1 MKIIEH
7 SINLRFSLVV
17 NKNPILLQ
25 VVLWQITSTALVVM
39 IFYKE
44 VKEAIIWKAV
54 PAAIF

>member
-25 VVLWQITSTALVVM
+25 VVLWQITSTAPAVM
-39 IFYKE
+39 IFCKE
-44 VKEAIIWKAV
+44 VKEVIILKVVLAV
-54 PAAIF
+54 IF